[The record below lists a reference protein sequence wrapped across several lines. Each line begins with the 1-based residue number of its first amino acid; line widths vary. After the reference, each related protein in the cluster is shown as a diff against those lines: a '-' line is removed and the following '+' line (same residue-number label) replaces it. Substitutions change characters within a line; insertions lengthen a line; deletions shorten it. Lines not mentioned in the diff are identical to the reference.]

1 MPVDPSTRSGPP
13 TLRAE
18 QTAPA
23 VLTRPG
29 TTTAKNAPQAQG
41 VLFGL
46 LTAHLRELDAYLH
59 EQLSQF
65 EPEIREFAAYCIDT
79 SGKRI
84 RPALVFFSGW
94 TGDGVVSREHVQLAA
109 VIEMVHL
116 ATLVHDDI
124 MDGADLRRNR
134 RTAARA
140 FGPDTAVLLGDA
152 LFAQALHV
160 AALFPTTE
168 VCRRVA
174 ASTRQ
179 VCSGEIMQTLSQR
192 DAVRNVRYY
201 RRVIE
206 LKTAELFQVSC
217 ALGAQLARSPDG
229 FADAAASFGRHL
241 GTAYQIYD
249 DLADFFG
256 NEHAIGKTLG
266 TDLASG
272 KATLP
277 LLLLLERL
285 PVAEAEVLREEMTAG
300 DLTQLSRRVAQMVEL
315 GVFRDVLGELHQEN
329 GRALAALDPWGDTP
343 ASQRLGDLAQIL
355 EKQAIS
361 LQSGP

>member
-1 MPVDPSTRSGPP
+1 MVTRESAAIAPLSSGSAASMLPGVFGRLSP
-13 TLRAE
+13 HLRA
-18 QTAPA
+18 
-23 VLTRPG
+23 
-29 TTTAKNAPQAQG
+29 
-41 VLFGL
+41 
-46 LTAHLRELDAYLH
+46 LDAFLQQ
-59 EQLSQF
+59 QLASF
-65 EPEIREFAAYCIDT
+65 EPEIRQLAAYCVDT

-94 TGDGVVSREHVQLAA
+94 TADEVVSDAHVRLAA

-124 MDGADLRRNR
+124 MDGADVRRSR
-134 RTAARA
+134 RTAVRE
-140 FGPDTAVLLGDA
+140 FGPNTAVLLGDA
-152 LFAQALHV
+152 LFAQALHI
-160 AALFPTTE
+160 AAQFPTTE
-168 VCRRVA
+168 VCLRVA

-192 DAVRNVRYY
+192 DAVSNVRAY

-217 ALGAQLARSPDG
+217 LLGARLADTPAG
-229 FADAAASFGRHL
+229 FADAAGAFGRHL

-249 DLADFFG
+249 DLVDFFG
-256 NEHAIGKTLG
+256 DETKIGKTLG

-285 PVAEAEVLREEMTAG
+285 PGSESAGLRQEMSDGNA
-300 DLTQLSRRVAQMVEL
+300 DNLARRVAQMVEL
-315 GVFRDVLGELHQEN
+315 HIFRDVLRELREEIER
-329 GRALAALDPWGDTP
+329 GSAALEPWKDLAP
-343 ASQRLGDLAQIL
+343 AQRLRDLANVL
-355 EKQAIS
+355 EAQARS
-361 LQSGP
+361 LRPRAQA